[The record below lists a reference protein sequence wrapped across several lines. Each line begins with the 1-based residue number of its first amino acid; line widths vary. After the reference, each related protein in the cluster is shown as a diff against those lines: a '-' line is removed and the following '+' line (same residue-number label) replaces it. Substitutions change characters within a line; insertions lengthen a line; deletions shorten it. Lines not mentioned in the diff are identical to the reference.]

1 MSGEEKK
8 KIKVGHNTVEK
19 TIQIH
24 KEVHGTKKR
33 TFFISSDIGDV
44 MVESSMDNDTP
55 EKLMMYALTLI
66 DETRRSKGDLKYVT

>member
-8 KIKVGHNTVEK
+8 KKNIPHNTVEK
-19 TIQIH
+19 TIHVH

-33 TFFISSDIGDV
+33 TFFVSTDTGDV

-66 DETRRSKGDLKYVT
+66 DETKKCKGDLKYVT